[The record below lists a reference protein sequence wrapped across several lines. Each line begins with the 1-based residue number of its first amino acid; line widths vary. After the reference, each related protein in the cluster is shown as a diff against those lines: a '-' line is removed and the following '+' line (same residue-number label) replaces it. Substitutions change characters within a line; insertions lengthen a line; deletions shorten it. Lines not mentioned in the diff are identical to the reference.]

1 MYSFGNRYFI
11 RFGAVVAKFYDS
23 TKKEIWISSP
33 NWVAVIN
40 MKIYVRWSPVK
51 HKLGHWKSRCR
62 LVPIESV
69 GTSLET
75 NQRVFIQTN

>member
-33 NWVAVIN
+33 NWVAV
-40 MKIYVRWSPVK
+40 VRLSIWRFMS
-51 HKLGHWKSRCR
+51 GGARSN
-62 LVPIESV
+62 
-69 GTSLET
+69 T
-75 NQRVFIQTN
+75 NLATGRV